1 MNRIFNIWIL
11 IFTVL
16 TFPVAIAVGNNLD
29 FSLFGL
35 KIRGEEFEYT
45 EVVFTI
51 SAGIIFLLSAL
62 RSSKKWLGM
71 RVVQQVKRF
80 KFNSTIS
87 ETRKNRV
94 LLYNIIEIIFFSIF
108 AAGLLYFTSS
118 SIYVVLVFVIVII
131 DSLINTI
138 LGTTAKRYRIGITS
152 KAIVMADRETKA
164 IYFKGLKKISK
175 HQQTLYFEY
184 VNGLVLHF
192 PTDLLPEDE
201 WNDFVSTLQS
211 QVSPDK
217 VYYTGFS

>member
-1 MNRIFNIWIL
+1 MNRVFNIWIL

-45 EVVFTI
+45 EIVFTV

-71 RVVQQVKRF
+71 RVVQQVERF
-80 KFNSTIS
+80 KFNSTIH
-87 ETRKNRV
+87 EKRKNRV
-94 LLYNIIEIIFFSIF
+94 LLYNIIEIIFFLIF
-108 AAGLLYFTSS
+108 AAGLLYFTTSAL
-118 SIYVVLVFVIVII
+118 YVVLVFVIVSI
-131 DSLINTI
+131 DSIINTV
-138 LGTTAKRYRIGITS
+138 LGIVAKRYRIGITS

-192 PTDLLPEDE
+192 PTNLLPDDE
-201 WNDFVSTLQS
+201 WDNFVTTLQS
-211 QVSPDK
+211 QVSTDK
-217 VYYTGFS
+217 VYYTGF

>member
-1 MNRIFNIWIL
+1 MNRVFNIWIL

-45 EVVFTI
+45 EVVFTV

-71 RVVQQVKRF
+71 RVVQQVERF
-80 KFNSTIS
+80 KFNSTIN
-87 ETRKNRV
+87 EKRKNRV
-94 LLYNIIEIIFFSIF
+94 LLYNIIEIIFFLIF
-108 AAGLLYFTSS
+108 AAGLLYFTTSAL
-118 SIYVVLVFVIVII
+118 YVVLVFVIVAI
-131 DSLINTI
+131 DSIINTI
-138 LGTTAKRYRIGITS
+138 LGTVAKRYRIGITS

-192 PTDLLPEDE
+192 PTNLLPDDE
-201 WNDFVSTLQS
+201 WDNFVTTLQS

-217 VYYTGFS
+217 VYYTGF

>member
-11 IFTVL
+11 FFTVL

-29 FSLFGL
+29 FSLFGI
-35 KIRGEEFEYT
+35 KIQGEEFEYK
-45 EVVFTI
+45 EIVFTI

-62 RSSKKWLGM
+62 RSSKKWMGM

-80 KFNSTIS
+80 KFNTPIS
-87 ETRKNRV
+87 EKRKNRV
-94 LLYNIIEIIFFSIF
+94 LLYNIIEITFFLIF
-108 AAGLLYFTSS
+108 AGGLLYFSTSA
-118 SIYVVLVFVIVII
+118 IFVILVFIIVAS
-131 DSLINTI
+131 DSSINTI
-138 LGTTAKRYRIGITS
+138 LGVAGKRYRIGISS

-192 PTDLLPEDE
+192 PTNLLPDE
-201 WNDFVSTLQS
+201 EWDKFVSTLQE
-211 QVSPDK
+211 QVSKDK
-217 VYYTGFS
+217 VYYTGFE